1 MGLDDEANNAMPCQV
16 SLSGLCHVTLQ
27 KLQGWVIRSFE
38 TFNTANYA
46 LNAMVKYNTSYDPF
60 LVKIVIFDTLLKLLR
75 EYFQNNANFGRNFS
89 ATCTG
94 RS

>member
-1 MGLDDEANNAMPCQV
+1 MPPPLELV
-16 SLSGLCHVTLQ
+16 PPSHVDYRLCKNQ
-27 KLQGWVIRSFE
+27 ECVIRSFE